1 MPTLPRTFNWGT
13 RIREMGTDLYNQ
25 LSKAY
30 TDTSDV
36 LNTKASKRVISNQNP
51 PASDQVNK
59 NYDIGDLWVRT
70 DADTA
75 WIMTSRTSDIA
86 VTWKQIT

>member
-1 MPTLPRTFNWGT
+1 MPTLPRIFNWGNK
-13 RIREMGTDLYNQ
+13 IRELGNDLYNQ

-30 TDTSDV
+30 TDTSDI

-51 PASDQVNK
+51 PASDQVNR

-70 DADTA
+70 SSDTA
-75 WIMTSRTSDIA
+75 WIMTSRTTDID
-86 VTWKQIT
+86 VVWTQIT